1 VKRGD
6 KPHHYLDKLMR
17 LTETMKL
24 TAKCGLGQSVAN
36 SFSSIVE
43 NFREEMIY

>member
-1 VKRGD
+1 
-6 KPHHYLDKLMR
+6 MQ
-17 LTETMKL
+17 L

-43 NFREEMIY
+43 NFQEEMIY